1 MSRYGNN
8 LIHWKTREVL
18 NTSKCYTGEE
28 YNDENTN
35 LRMLIMDKEYELG
48 QLIIE
53 EKNEGVMTTIKSLK
67 NEIETLKEKYN
78 KEKNILISGA
88 SFEMFPDN
96 TLIHC
101 QLISDSG
108 RNIKTD
114 NSFGNQLVWCRVYDQ
129 RCFYS
134 DILYSVKIIKNGV
147 TSDTWFSTRASLIN
161 WPRPN
166 KIPKGF
172 HPQHGWEDD
181 NTTPPEFG
189 HENDNL
195 FNEEKFAVGNGVN
208 AVRKLSQYVCDGE
221 SKKNENSEEN
231 SEEIQ
236 NNLKKMFEENGMSN
250 SDASFLTSGVKHMDV
265 HNLKMAKVMS
275 KKGMDEGVKQMFVH
289 PTEGRQMSYGEMRS
303 FYG

>member
-28 YNDENTN
+28 
-35 LRMLIMDKEYELG
+35 
-48 QLIIE
+48 
-53 EKNEGVMTTIKSLK
+53 
-67 NEIETLKEKYN
+67 
-78 KEKNILISGA
+78 SGA
-88 SFEMFPDN
+88 SYEMFPDN

-108 RNIKTD
+108 KNIKVD
-114 NSFGNQLVWCRVYDQ
+114 NSFGNQLVWCRVSDQ

-147 TSDTWFSTRASLIN
+147 TSDIWFSTRASLVN

-172 HPQHGWEDD
+172 LEICDKDD
-181 NTTPPEFG
+181 NTSPPELG

-195 FNEEKFAVGNGVN
+195 FNEEKFAAGNGVN
-208 AVRKLSQYVCDGE
+208 AVRKLSSYVYDGE
-221 SKKNENSEEN
+221 SDKNPEEN

-236 NNLKKMFEENGMSN
+236 NDLKKSFEENGMSN
-250 SDASFLTSGVKHMDV
+250 SDASFLTSGVKHMDK
-265 HNLKMAKVMS
+265 HNLKMAKVMADE
-275 KKGMDEGVKQMFVH
+275 GMDEAVKQMFVH
-289 PTEGRQMSYGEMRS
+289 PAEGRQMSYGEMRS

>member
-8 LIHWKTREVL
+8 LIHWETREVL

-28 YNDENTN
+28 YNKENTK
-35 LRMLIMDKEYELG
+35 LRMSIMDKECELG
-48 QLIIE
+48 QMIIE
-53 EKNEGVMTTIKSLK
+53 EKNEGVMTAIKSLK

-78 KEKNILISGA
+78 NEKNILISGA
-88 SFEMFPDN
+88 SYEMFPDN

-108 RNIKTD
+108 KNIKEN
-114 NSFGNQLVWCRVYDQ
+114 NSLGNQLVWCKVSDQ

-134 DILYSVKIIKNGV
+134 DILYAVNIIKNGKINNKV
-147 TSDTWFSTRASLIN
+147 YYSTRSSLVN

-172 HPQHGWEDD
+172 LEICDKDD

-189 HENDNL
+189 HENI
-195 FNEEKFAVGNGVN
+195 FNKEVFASENSVN
-208 AVRKLSQYVCDGE
+208 VVRKLSPHVCDGE
-221 SKKNENSEEN
+221 SKKNEKPEEN
-231 SEEIQ
+231 PEEIQ
-236 NNLKKMFEENGMSN
+236 NDLKKSLEENGMSN
-250 SDASFLTSGVKHMDV
+250 SDASFLTSGVKHMDK
-265 HNLKMAKVMS
+265 HNLKMAKVMAD
-275 KKGMDEGVKQMFVH
+275 KGMDESVKQMFVH